1 MGREKGKIWEDLFS
15 VFSLFDQWK
24 QNTGGVANQKSYLNI
39 MDMYAPVLAKLTPE
53 TGEKLLRGNY
63 ERLFDAAKTKVRAW
77 EKLHANDS
85 DKVPVPAPVSGVGNH
100 Q

>member
-1 MGREKGKIWEDLFS
+1 MKR
-15 VFSLFDQWK
+15 LFD
-24 QNTGGVANQKSYLNI
+24 LL
-39 MDMYAPVLAKLTPE
+39 LAVGATTILLVPITLIAILVKLTPE
-53 TGEKLLRGNY
+53 AREKLLRGNY